1 MPGSFAAFLWRMSA
15 GDQVWLALL
24 SVVVALLGTVPIE
37 IQRRMV
43 NAAIKDKHF
52 EIIFSLALI
61 YGGLVLGQGVLK
73 LLLNLYRSWTGAHAI
88 RVLRTS
94 IDAMVPV
101 ADSDGEVAT
110 SQGTK
115 ISMIV
120 SEADAIGGFIGDC
133 VSEPVLEGS
142 ILVMVLGYMA
152 FLQPT
157 MALAT
162 VIILATQVV
171 FVPVMQRAINRR
183 VQKRITM
190 LRAAGAGVLTEG
202 EQKESRNTTERYGEV
217 YRLDMGIFSLKFTLN
232 FLMNISTHFGNV
244 VILALGGWFVMQGQT
259 QAGTVVAFL
268 SGLSNIIDPWGEIVN
283 WFQNLWVTSAKYH
296 LLRDAALQLSDPSAP
311 DRAPVVPATAV
322 EQSATA
328 VNAANVVEHETL
340 P

>member
-1 MPGSFAAFLWRMSA
+1 MSA
-15 GDQVWLALL
+15 GDQVWLAVL
-24 SVVVALLGTVPIE
+24 SVGVALLGTAPIE

-43 NAAIKDKHF
+43 NAAIKDKNF
-52 EIIFSLALI
+52 SIIFSLALI

-73 LLLNLYRSWTGAHAI
+73 LLLNVYRSWTGARAI
-88 RVLRTS
+88 RVVRTS

-101 ADSDGEVAT
+101 AAKDGDIAA

-142 ILVMVLGYMA
+142 ILAMVLVYMV
-152 FLQPT
+152 FMQPM

-162 VIILATQVV
+162 VLILATQVV
-171 FVPVMQRAINRR
+171 FVPVLQRAINRR
-183 VQKRITM
+183 VQKRITV
-190 LRAAGAGVLTEG
+190 LRAAGAGVITES
-202 EQKESRNTTERYGEV
+202 EKEGSRNAAERYGEV
-217 YRLDMGIFSLKFTLN
+217 YRLDMGIFSLKFSLN
-232 FLMNISTHFGNV
+232 FLMNITTHFGNV
-244 VILALGGWFVMQGQT
+244 VILALGGWFVMQGRT

-283 WFQNLWVTSAKYH
+283 WFQNLWVTSAKYQ
-296 LLRDAALQLSDPSAP
+296 LLRDAALNLYEASPPERTAM
-311 DRAPVVPATAV
+311 VPATAL
-322 EQSATA
+322 EQSVTA
-328 VNAANVVEHETL
+328 VQSENVVEHETM